1 MKRTIKQL
9 LIDIQMIRCIS
20 VDPTENPRVVY
31 GGVFLAACGIY
42 PAFPGVISW
51 LSNNLAGSYKRSA
64 GMALHIGIGNLG
76 GVSQPFPAIVQDPS

>member
-1 MKRTIKQL
+1 MN
-9 LIDIQMIRCIS
+9 RCIS
-20 VDPTENPRVVY
+20 VDPTEHPRVVY

-76 GVSQPFPAIVQDPS
+76 GVSPFVPETVHSPS